1 MQVVGMLWRQTLGD
15 ESDGTKFRRPSRW
28 MSSPQWEPSIN
39 DADMKHGPVSKL
51 EKRNKIMSKE
61 TGDDIMSRNYDVIVI
76 FPIYDQFGVF
86 WKRESRR
93 MVCKTYIFINSILL
107 SYKSWK
113 QNYKISNT
121 ALILLH
127 WVNVLYSSKNTNFYI
142 KKILTSAKLKGSW
155 Y

>member
-1 MQVVGMLWRQTLGD
+1 
-15 ESDGTKFRRPSRW
+15 

-39 DADMKHGPVSKL
+39 DADMKHGPVPKL

-107 SYKSWK
+107 SYKS
-113 QNYKISNT
+113 
-121 ALILLH
+121 
-127 WVNVLYSSKNTNFYI
+127 
-142 KKILTSAKLKGSW
+142 
-155 Y
+155 